1 MKITKD
7 TARQVPTA
15 DINTPLVSRNENA
28 STEPVHTIVAD
39 RDTQPLELP
48 PFGQMLERAQHADR
62 GAQTSDPFR
71 AIGSSENQTPGKV
84 DESNGASPNPLP
96 PWGEERRKGDR
107 RQRQVDVLLDT
118 RITYGRRLT
127 DRSINVKV

>member
-7 TARQVPTA
+7 TARRDTTA
-15 DINTPLVSRNENA
+15 EIHTPLVSRSENA
-28 STEPVHTIVAD
+28 GTEPVHTIVAD
-39 RDTQPLELP
+39 RDTQPLESP
-48 PFGQMLERAQHADR
+48 PFGQVLERAQHADR

-71 AIGSSENQTPGKV
+71 EIGSSENQTPGKV
-84 DESNGASPNPLP
+84 DESNGTSPTPLP